1 MASLAS
7 ATQGMYSLSMSRT
20 EVSTVTRSIGEVLL
34 GTFCSAAAI
43 PHLYYCCKRSMSRYR
58 PTICSK
64 ADVCQN
70 ELIFFSFLTNEY
82 SDSKKLL
89 YIQNSDQDEPTFVD
103 ALRGVGVSQ
112 IACGSG
118 HTVVLTTDGQVYTW
132 GRGDDGRLGHGDN
145 GWKYVPR
152 IAQSLS
158 GQVIVQ
164 VTCGSYHTAAVAS
177 NGDLFTW
184 GGGMYG
190 KLGHGNESG
199 HSTPRRVEGLVG
211 LTVSQIA
218 CGSRHTA
225 VLTSTGALYTWGDKE
240 NGVAGHGD
248 TEGHQYT
255 PKLLERMAGKRVI
268 QLSACGFHTGCLTD
282 SHEVYTVSR

>member
-1 MASLAS
+1 MN
-7 ATQGMYSLSMSRT
+7 
-20 EVSTVTRSIGEVLL
+20 
-34 GTFCSAAAI
+34 TF
-43 PHLYYCCKRSMSRYR
+43 LFVKY
-58 PTICSK
+58 
-64 ADVCQN
+64 
-70 ELIFFSFLTNEY
+70 F
-82 SDSKKLL
+82 
-89 YIQNSDQDEPTFVD
+89 SDQDEPTYVD

-190 KLGHGNESG
+190 KLGHGDETG

-282 SHEVYTVSR
+282 SHEVYTVSRVGEVSRVAYVVSFYVVFISSYTVANAVSFFYRSPSLPQPPTVGRRKVRTPRARH